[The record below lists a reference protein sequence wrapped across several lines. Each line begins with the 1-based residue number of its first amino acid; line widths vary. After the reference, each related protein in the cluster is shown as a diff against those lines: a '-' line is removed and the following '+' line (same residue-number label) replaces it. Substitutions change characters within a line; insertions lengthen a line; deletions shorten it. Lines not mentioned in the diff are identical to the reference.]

1 MNRTQTE
8 LTYLRAA
15 VQNAS
20 PAGLVIILFDLLIN
34 DLRRVIEAMQKGDIE
49 KRSTELKHAF
59 LLLQQLEGSLDI
71 ENGGDA
77 AIHFSRFYSA
87 VRSKLMEAHVKVS
100 PEIVNRQID
109 LLFDVRQAWQQIDQ
123 PNLSAAPAAIPS
135 SSAGAEESTTTASW
149 SA

>member
-59 LLLQQLEGSLDI
+59 LLLQQLEGSLDM

-123 PNLSAAPAAIPS
+123 PNLSAATAAIPS
-135 SSAGAEESTTTASW
+135 SSAGAEESTMTASW